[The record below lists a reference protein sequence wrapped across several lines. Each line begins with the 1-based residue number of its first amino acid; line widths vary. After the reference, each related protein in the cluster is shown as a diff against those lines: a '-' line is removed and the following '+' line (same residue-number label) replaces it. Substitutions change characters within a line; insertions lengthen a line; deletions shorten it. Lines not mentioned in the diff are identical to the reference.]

1 MRILADENCDM
12 LLVGRL
18 RAAGHDVAR
27 VVDQASGASD
37 EAVLELAAA
46 QDRILLTH
54 DLDFGLLSRSQ
65 QLPPSVVLI
74 RLDPLTTQTRADIV
88 AAYFSTPDAGE
99 RGVLSGLG
107 TGRCSKTLFE
117 NIVVNG
123 LAGQQYLPPR
133 AHRFVDPVLHLPHAR
148 RL

>member
-1 MRILADENCDM
+1 MRISADENCDM

-88 AAYFSTPDAGE
+88 AAYFPRRMPASAVCCPSWNREMFEDA
-99 RGVLSGLG
+99 L
-107 TGRCSKTLFE
+107 
-117 NIVVNG
+117 
-123 LAGQQYLPPR
+123 
-133 AHRFVDPVLHLPHAR
+133 
-148 RL
+148 